1 MATNSG
7 VQYVRLRSVGPSTST
22 SMDHETPIIEEDT
35 TSKGH
40 RSLPNLGHIRLK
52 KLILPLS
59 LLLNC
64 LVIGRLLFHPSQRE
78 HNLTYS
84 PALPA
89 ISNERVVFSSAFG
102 VERSAFQG
110 EPSEEN
116 NRLWAGLYDCD
127 SSNPFILCSFLTYD
141 SVGISRITADEA
153 RPMDNKTLPIP
164 GDKGGYVVQ
173 LAVFHQLHCLNM
185 IRKALYD
192 GADMSNTDD
201 SMGIEHLDHCVDML
215 RQSIMCTSDVTPT
228 TFARTSLES
237 SMKVVAE
244 VVHTCRSFSKVQQ
257 WAWNRRIEEPIDKD
271 TIVTDDPLGWGTYT
285 FSP

>member
-1 MATNSG
+1 METNTG
-7 VQYVRLRSVGPSTST
+7 VQHVRLRSIGPSTST
-22 SMDHETPIIEEDT
+22 SMEHEISYIEGET
-35 TSKGH
+35 TSKAH
-40 RSLPNLGHIRLK
+40 RSSYRLGNMRLK

-64 LVIGRLLFHPSQRE
+64 LVIGRLLFRPSQRE
-78 HNLTYS
+78 HILTYS

-102 VERSAFQG
+102 VERSPFQG

-116 NRLWAGLYDCD
+116 DRLWAGLYD
-127 SSNPFILCSFLTYD
+127 F
-141 SVGISRITADEA
+141 GISRITADEA

-164 GDKGGYVVQ
+164 GDKGGYIVQ

-185 IRKALYD
+185 IRRALYG

-228 TFARTSLES
+228 TFARTSPGR

-244 VVHTCRSFSKVQQ
+244 VVHTCRRFSKVQQ

-271 TIVTDDPLGWGTYT
+271 TVVTDDPLGWGTYT